1 MAEARE
7 APATPAYTIQ
17 EIVKLFEE
25 KRIELV
31 GRPDTKKKD
40 AAASGGGAKGGAPAM
55 RYWWNLKDEHGYPV
69 RGPVTINVGNAPRM
83 ADEPGYQAPILLVKP
98 EEWQDPNKGAAAP
111 RPEGTYPTYGA
122 FTALQD
128 PEEIAAWARFHKL
141 YTDAILDKK
150 IITVPA
156 RALAGL
162 NEEGRRSILCQ
173 KIAEVVK
180 LPDDF
185 GAAVDPG
192 AGAGVGEPK
201 RKNTCITQK
210 LNMDPRYGQPYNGTK
225 FFQVRMRTPPDGGA
239 PKMQRMLLSL
249 DPVESQ
255 KKADAMMHKGMRIA
269 SRVEL
274 GELKLH
280 LEKYRTMLYTREVY
294 FMPPVVHSTAAV
306 SSICGVAVEDVGS
319 FDDEDGACAG
329 AAGAG
334 SGCGADASADASD
347 AAHDEAL
354 EDDMA
359 RLNAIHA
366 ALLRETDDGADD
378 GADDGDGDEDG
389 DEDGDDDGDGDDDAD
404 AHRAKRPRL

>member
-1 MAEARE
+1 MAEAKE
-7 APATPAYTIQ
+7 VPATPAYTIQ
-17 EIVKLFEE
+17 EIVDMFE
-25 KRIELV
+25 KGRIELV
-31 GRPDTKKKD
+31 GKPDTKKKD

-55 RYWWNLKDEHGYPV
+55 RYWWNLKDERGYAV

-122 FTALQD
+122 LTALKD

-156 RALAGL
+156 RTLAGL
-162 NEEGRRSILCQ
+162 NEEGRRSVLCQ

-192 AGAGVGEPK
+192 AGAGAGVGEPK

-210 LNMDPRYGQPYNGTK
+210 LNMDPRYHQPFNGTK
-225 FFQVRMRTPPDGGA
+225 FYQVRMRTPPGGGA

-255 KKADAMMHKGMRIA
+255 KAADAMMHKGMRIA

-319 FDDEDGACAG
+319 FDDAEGAGG
-329 AAGAG
+329 ASGAG
-334 SGCGADASADASD
+334 SGLGTDASD
-347 AAHDEAL
+347 AAHDDAL
-354 EDDMA
+354 DDDMA

-366 ALLRETDDGADD
+366 ELLRETCGDDDDGDD
-378 GADDGDGDEDG
+378 GCVDDGDGDG
-389 DEDGDDDGDGDDDAD
+389 DGDGDDDTD
-404 AHRAKRPRL
+404 AHRAKRQRL